1 MENNNIKLRNPE
13 EVMSLER
20 LGAMYSTRLSF
31 TRSLIRKMAQEKW
44 SLKNIVW
51 NLNEE
56 GFGDVIYEVKTSHGV
71 YHLVIFANYIKDEER
86 NDRVIAD
93 KWDVTFTFVNGD
105 VSPELLNVLKANVP
119 LQEAG
124 RNFNNA
130 FVLARANKSV
140 RVFEYIVNSLASG
153 KQPDLEELAKVGYIL
168 RTTAVYGS
176 GKFGISDFDNLQK
189 NGDFSQSFFAEM
201 CAVYIVRQFSLEWVN
216 YIAKYRGGEKA
227 VTLDKD
233 IQRYLGV
240 GNATGLGMAPYLIK
254 HPKVVDNWLYQREV
268 ALAKVMQQNLDEKK
282 SKELISYLK
291 RASLHLKEITTIDS
305 RQDNLN
311 KIASGELACIIKE
324 IKARMKNPIFVQDF
338 VEFSKQYSLETQ
350 EIVISCLI
358 ELYPEIVDMHERLM
372 TVDETPLELTGV
384 KIAELK
390 EIIEKK
396 YNWALEIDFSK
407 PENNY
412 WFWYISEE
420 KEEPRL
426 GVRGVDKGDELEQPL
441 DIARQ
446 VSKFYEALKDEDDFL
461 HISKFLLSKPAFTS
475 IARRVWTMG
484 NCKMGDIRANVLAK
498 DFLPMHLLRAK
509 LSMFGA
515 TKYDPRSDR
524 WVQVTLFQNAP
535 LMDEIHANEWM
546 FPLLPKNKSELC
558 DLSKDNI
565 YVSKNELK
573 AACIKAYNG
582 LKLNLGEA
590 DLIAS
595 MVIDMQMAGLSGVSN
610 FLKAIPHLK
619 SKNLEIALNIT
630 NQNLNVDL
638 NGYSIL
644 CHIQIIIAYALDFLN
659 QYNCLNIEISQCYN
673 RSFVYSQLKRLSSK
687 NLYARAYWY
696 DKNASQYHEF
706 VISNNE
712 DFPDVF
718 VQNKQSDLDD
728 KTLYI
733 QISKNPIEGIN
744 YDEVSI
750 SHSVL
755 EKNYDESV
763 SKAILLPKQ
772 EWEQLLYFTKG
783 VMVQS
788 SEQSRKDAGGIVES

>member
-1 MENNNIKLRNPE
+1 MKNDMKLRSPQ

-20 LGAMYSTRLSF
+20 LGSMHSSRLSF
-31 TRSLIRKMAQEKW
+31 TRTLMRKIAQEKW
-44 SLKNIVW
+44 VLKNILW
-51 NLNEE
+51 DLDDK
-56 GFGDVIYEVKTSHGV
+56 GFGDVIYQVRTPHGI

-86 NDRVIAD
+86 NDRVIAN
-93 KWDVTFTFVNGD
+93 KWDVTFTFVNGEID
-105 VSPELLNVLKANVP
+105 SGLLTVLKENVP

-140 RVFEYIVNSLASG
+140 RIFEYIVNSLANG
-153 KQPDLEELAKVGYIL
+153 KQPDLDELAKVGYIL

-189 NGDFSQSFFAEM
+189 NGDFSQSFSAEM
-201 CAVYIVRQFSLEWVN
+201 CAVYIVRQFSLDWVN
-216 YIAKYRGGEKA
+216 YIAKQRGGDKA
-227 VTLDKD
+227 VELDRD

-254 HPKVVDNWLYQREV
+254 HPKVVDNWLYQREL
-268 ALAKVMQQNLDEKK
+268 ALSKVMQQKLDMSKA
-282 SKELISYLK
+282 KELIDYLK

-311 KIASGELACIIKE
+311 KIASSELSYIVKE
-324 IKARMKNPIFVQDF
+324 IKTKINASMVIEEF
-338 VEFSKQYSLETQ
+338 VEYTKKYSLEAQ
-350 EIVISCLI
+350 EIVLSCLL
-358 ELYPEIVDMHERLM
+358 ELYPELVDIHDKMM
-372 TVDETPLELTGV
+372 TIDETPLELTGV
-384 KIAELK
+384 KIS
-390 EIIEKK
+390 EIKNVIEKK
-396 YNWALEIDFSK
+396 YDWALGINFEN

-426 GVRGVDKGDELEQPL
+426 GVRGIDNGDELEQPL

-446 VSKFYEALKDEDDFL
+446 VVKFYNTLKNQDDYL
-461 HISKFLLSKPAFTS
+461 HISKFLLENPCFTS

-484 NCKMGDIRANVLAK
+484 NCVMGDIRANVLAK

-546 FPLLPKNKSELC
+546 FPLLPKNKHSVC
-558 DLSKDNI
+558 DLSNNNV

-595 MVIDMQMAGLSGVSN
+595 MVIDMQMAGLNGLSN
-610 FLKAIPHLK
+610 FLKAAPYLK
-619 SKNLEIALNIT
+619 SDNLDTTLNIT
-630 NQNLNVDL
+630 NEYLSVDL
-638 NGYSIL
+638 NHHSIL

-659 QYNCLNIEISQCYN
+659 QYNSLNIKISKCYN
-673 RSFVYSQLKRLSSK
+673 RCFVYSQLKRLSNK
-687 NLYARAYWY
+687 NLYVKAYWY
-696 DKNASQYHEF
+696 DIKQSQYVEYF
-706 VISNNE
+706 IKNNE
-712 DFPDVF
+712 DFPDVLMK
-718 VQNKQSDLDD
+718 NIPCDLDERA
-728 KTLYI
+728 LYI
-733 QISKNPIEGIN
+733 EISKNSLVRN
-744 YDEVSI
+744 DENVSI
-750 SHSVL
+750 SHDII
-755 EKNYDESV
+755 EKNYEESV
-763 SKAILLPKQ
+763 QKGILLQKK
-772 EWEQLLYFTKG
+772 EWEELLKYTKG
-783 VMVQS
+783 IMVQS
-788 SEQSRKDAGGIVES
+788 SEQSRKDAGGVVEF